1 MRHYRVTR
9 RDVQEAHAEALTL
22 GGIDG
27 VVSEDAILSAIG
39 RPYSGYYR
47 SITLK
52 AAALT
57 HSLVCNHGFT
67 DGNKRTA
74 LLIVTLM
81 IDRSGY
87 ELRLR
92 RKKDLDAFILEIADG
107 KRNFEQCA
115 EWFKSRLVRR
125 GGE

>member
-1 MRHYRVTR
+1 MKHYRVTR

-22 GGIDG
+22 GGVDG
-27 VVSEDAILSAIG
+27 VVNEHAILSAIG

-47 SITLK
+47 SIHLK

-74 LLIVTLM
+74 LLIVTLV

-87 ELRLR
+87 KLRLR
-92 RKKDLDAFILEIADG
+92 RKEDFDAFIVEIADG
-107 KRNFEQCA
+107 KRTFEQCA
-115 EWFKSRLVRR
+115 HWFKLRLVKR